1 MMQNKIQLVVLLAGI
16 LSKASC
22 DPYRFVLIKEPKT
35 WAEAQSYCREKH
47 TDLATVQSDE
57 DRAKLKE
64 VADAVSF
71 RSFAWT
77 GFYKVFWRWSHQNT
91 VISYEKWAFQ
101 EPDLSKTNE
110 AYDNTLQDKFRYFE
124 WDMNW
129 HAAQKY
135 CRSNHVDLATVTD
148 DTENTHLAYVIEREY
163 DWNAWIGLSKKQGLC
178 QWQWS
183 DQTSVSSSVKWES
196 GQPDNIN
203 GTEEC
208 ATADTDGQMADD
220 TCSTRLP
227 FYCRENTKIQRV
239 RFAVKSDG
247 SLDESTVM
255 EAIEK
260 KMKQILSDQGVEI
273 TSSITWIVQPDRMIF
288 QQQETQENT
297 QETHE

>member
-1 MMQNKIQLVVLLAGI
+1 TIVFLFLFFLHLGLEKRNTVDFPAAGI

-71 RSFAWT
+71 RSF
-77 GFYKVFWRWSHQNT
+77 
-91 VISYEKWAFQ
+91 
-101 EPDLSKTNE
+101 
-110 AYDNTLQDKFRYFE
+110 
-124 WDMNW
+124 
-129 HAAQKY
+129 
-135 CRSNHVDLATVTD
+135 
-148 DTENTHLAYVIEREY
+148 Y

-208 ATADTDGQMADD
+208 ATADTDGQM
-220 TCSTRLP
+220 TFFLYVFCI
-227 FYCRENTKIQRV
+227 YI
-239 RFAVKSDG
+239 
-247 SLDESTVM
+247 
-255 EAIEK
+255 
-260 KMKQILSDQGVEI
+260 
-273 TSSITWIVQPDRMIF
+273 
-288 QQQETQENT
+288 
-297 QETHE
+297 